1 MRKFIVIAGA
11 ALSSIALVA
20 LVAGRRWFSS
30 WGIAPIEGELTLPG
44 DDLVP
49 EPTMSDTRG
58 LTIDAPPSAVW
69 PWLAQLGFGR
79 GGWYSYDAMDMKGRS
94 AEMILPE
101 HQALAVGDIV
111 PTDPDGG
118 FEVKVLEPERA
129 LVLLVDNAIV
139 ARRPEQARIGA
150 VSSPG
155 LAASGRFMQVS
166 MPPEFAVSWAIVLQP
181 LDGGRTRLIERVRAA
196 YGATSR
202 GTRAFGPML
211 GFGVFLMTRRQML
224 GIAERAQRY
233 AADPLASLAAS
244 PATTPVDPSAGHEA
258 APARELSTKA
268 RRRSRAIATPP
279 PGGLD
284 EGASNDVVPMLATRE
299 GPAPA
304 NGHATDLEDA
314 APAP

>member
-1 MRKFIVIAGA
+1 MRRFIVIAGA

-20 LVAGRRWFSS
+20 VVAGRRWFSS
-30 WGIAPIEGELTLPG
+30 WGITPIEGELTLPG

-94 AEMILPE
+94 ADTILPE

-111 PTDPDGG
+111 PTDPSGG
-118 FEVKVLEPERA
+118 FEVRVLEPERA

-139 ARRPEQARIGA
+139 ARRPDQARIGA

-155 LAASGRFMQVS
+155 LAASGRFMQAS

-181 LDGGRTRLIERVRAA
+181 LEGGRTRLIERVRAA
-196 YGATSR
+196 YGATTR

-244 PATTPVDPSAGHEA
+244 PATTPVDPSAGHETA
-258 APARELSTKA
+258 STRELATKA
-268 RRRSRAIATPP
+268 LRRSRAVATPP
-279 PGGLD
+279 AGLVD
-284 EGASNDVVPMLATRE
+284 ERASTDVVPMLPTRE

-304 NGHATDLEDA
+304 NGHAIDLNEA